1 MGCLGVAAICQ
12 HEVDQ
17 PAMLVD
23 SSKQVLPLPPNRRL
37 ASTQLIEAIE
47 GLALERPPLPISSIH
62 RQASAM
68 AETLQERK
76 PSYAVV
82 HRIVRN
88 LPAGLLMLAHRG
100 NKAYS
105 EGFDLVHRREA
116 LKPNSIWQVDHAQL
130 DIKLLREDGSVGK
143 PWLTIVIDDYSR
155 AVAGYYLGF
164 EAPSSLRTSLALR
177 QGIWRKGDPHW
188 QICGIPDVLYTDN
201 GSDFRSKHLE
211 QVAADLKMRLVF
223 STPGQPQGRGRIERF
238 SARSTRC
245 SCATWTATPQGPD
258 ERRLLRSTLSKSSST
273 LFCWRSTIDVPVQ
286 KANCPPKS
294 DGNKVASCH
303 ACPTA

>member
-1 MGCLGVAAICQ
+1 
-12 HEVDQ
+12 
-17 PAMLVD
+17 
-23 SSKQVLPLPPNRRL
+23 
-37 ASTQLIEAIE
+37 
-47 GLALERPPLPISSIH
+47 
-62 RQASAM
+62 
-68 AETLQERK
+68 
-76 PSYAVV
+76 
-82 HRIVRN
+82 
-88 LPAGLLMLAHRG
+88 
-100 NKAYS
+100 
-105 EGFDLVHRREA
+105 
-116 LKPNSIWQVDHAQL
+116 
-130 DIKLLREDGSVGK
+130 
-143 PWLTIVIDDYSR
+143 
-155 AVAGYYLGF
+155 
-164 EAPSSLRTSLALR
+164 LR

-188 QICGIPDVLYTDN
+188 QIWGIPDVLYTDN

-238 SARSTRC
+238 FRTVNEMFLCDLDGYTART
-245 SCATWTATPQGPD
+245 D